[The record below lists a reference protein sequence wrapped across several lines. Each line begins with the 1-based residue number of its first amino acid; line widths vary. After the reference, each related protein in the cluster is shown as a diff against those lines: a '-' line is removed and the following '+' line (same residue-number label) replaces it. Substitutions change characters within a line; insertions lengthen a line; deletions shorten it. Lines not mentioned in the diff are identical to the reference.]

1 MGHQIAICEQAQ
13 LSAMKASP
21 DRGAICFQS
30 QIHPYQPNTKSVHVI
45 HSCRYCKQPFEMT
58 SPHHVQALVFGGLD
72 ALGRFLLIEGASAG
86 SGLRLDELL
95 ITGLRP
101 VEVLLEDGLG
111 FVELELGLE
120 VDLAVVVAAAVG
132 AATGIGEVELIIDD
146 LFADTTPIGRGLS
159 A

>member
-1 MGHQIAICEQAQ
+1 
-13 LSAMKASP
+13 
-21 DRGAICFQS
+21 
-30 QIHPYQPNTKSVHVI
+30 
-45 HSCRYCKQPFEMT
+45 MT

-146 LFADTTPIGRGLS
+146 LFADTTPIGRVLS